1 MQAAPVIGVP
11 DARPGGLHREHSKPQ
26 AANGPY
32 CRSGASLPEGQP
44 RGICPALH
52 PGGPMSDPLNERLN
66 KILPRVISDD
76 FLSGSGIGN
85 EIAFYIFDYPPED
98 ELRVRD
104 YLRTLLDHIPKQKH
118 GLRVKHID
126 LFDFV
131 MDYLKRRK
139 LFDKAIQMQREKGD
153 EALKKALAG
162 PLHES
167 KLGSL
172 FAEVAQP
179 EQHDLVI
186 VSGVGSVWPLLRSHS
201 LLNNLQPVMGKT
213 PLVMFYPG
221 RYDGQSLRL
230 FGKLKNNNY
239 YRAFKLVP

>member
-1 MQAAPVIGVP
+1 
-11 DARPGGLHREHSKPQ
+11 
-26 AANGPY
+26 
-32 CRSGASLPEGQP
+32 
-44 RGICPALH
+44 
-52 PGGPMSDPLNERLN
+52 MSNRLNERLN
-66 KILPRVISDD
+66 KILPRVISDQ

-104 YLRTLLDHIPKQKH
+104 YLPTLLDHIPEQKH

-131 MDYLKRRK
+131 LDYLKSRK

-153 EALKKALAG
+153 ESLKKALAG

-167 KLGSL
+167 KLSAL
-172 FAEVAQP
+172 FAEAARP
-179 EQHDLVI
+179 NQHDLI
-186 VSGVGSVWPLLRSHS
+186 FVSGVGSVWPLLRTHS

-213 PLVMFYPG
+213 PLVVFYPG

-230 FGKLKNNNY
+230 FGKLKINNY
-239 YRAFKLVP
+239 YRAFKLVL